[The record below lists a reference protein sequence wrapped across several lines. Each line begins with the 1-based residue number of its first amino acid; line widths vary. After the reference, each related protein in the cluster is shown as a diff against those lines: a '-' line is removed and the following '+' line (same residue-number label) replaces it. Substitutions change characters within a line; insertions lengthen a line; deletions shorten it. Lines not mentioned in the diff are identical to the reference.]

1 MSTSTSASPSTKSH
15 SPHILVVDDEQVIRD
30 ICKRSLEPLGYQV
43 STAENGFKA
52 QEIVRQKDIEA
63 VFTDFKMPMM
73 DGIELLECIKR
84 DRPHI
89 EVVILTAYATIEHAI
104 HAMKIG
110 AYDFILKPV
119 KPEQLRLVAAK
130 CFDKIRLSEENR
142 TLRLMNEKLTELQ
155 EMKDKFIAI
164 TSHELRTPLSHLKGF
179 IGILTD
185 DNFRSQLSEKEDAQ
199 CRQVINDALA
209 DLEEK
214 IAAMHKSSENGDQGP
229 LASVEVNSLLKS
241 CVEAHQLIARKRK
254 HTLKFKGTR
263 DEVYVRVVKSQ
274 LKGVIDEL
282 LQNAIKFT
290 QDGGEIVSRVHTEEG
305 SVVLTIKD
313 NGVGIPKD
321 EQGKIF
327 EKFYEIQN
335 SNYHSSSK
343 EQFMGGGL
351 GLGLTSARTILCA
364 HGGGIKVKSEVGVG
378 SEFMAYLP
386 VTHPDEPA
394 N

>member
-1 MSTSTSASPSTKSH
+1 MSTSTSASPSSKSH

-52 QEIVRQKDIEA
+52 QEVIRQKDIEA

-73 DGIELLECIKR
+73 DGIELLESVKR
-84 DRPHI
+84 DRPHV

-130 CFDKIRLSEENR
+130 CFEKIRLSEENR

-185 DNFRSQLSEKEDAQ
+185 DNFHSQLSEREDAQ

-214 IAAMHKSSENGDQGP
+214 IASMHKSSENGGQGP
-229 LASVEVNSLLKS
+229 LECVEVNSLLKN

-254 HTLKFKGTR
+254 HTLKFEQAR
-263 DEVYVRVVKSQ
+263 DQVYVRIVKSQ

-290 QDGGEIVSRVHTEEG
+290 PDGGEIVSRVHTEEG
-305 SVVLTIKD
+305 SVVLTVKD
-313 NGVGIPKD
+313 NGVGIVEDDLK
-321 EQGKIF
+321 KIF
-327 EKFYEIQN
+327 DNGFTTRESGHGIGLHSCIQ
-335 SNYHSSSK
+335 SAK
-343 EQFMGGGL
+343 EMGGGL
-351 GLGLTSARTILCA
+351 EVQSAGKNKGAVFTL
-364 HGGGIKVKSEVGVG
+364 S
-378 SEFMAYLP
+378 LP
-386 VTHPDEPA
+386 V
-394 N
+394 NI